1 MGSRIIS
8 ALLALIMAICTL
20 PLMTLLALLLF
31 CFQGRPILFR
41 QIRSGQNQKPFKLV
55 KFRTMRS
62 TTDSRGNPLPDDMR
76 TTAIGVFLR
85 RIRLDELP
93 ELWNIWQ
100 GEMAF
105 VGPRPLLP
113 DTVASFGNDG
123 DRRALV
129 PPGLTG
135 WAQINGNTL
144 LSQREKLDLDLWYAE
159 KRTLALDISI
169 IIRTVKMVL
178 FGERINRKNLEQASA
193 RSHYRG
199 R

>member
-1 MGSRIIS
+1 MLSRIIS
-8 ALLALIMAICTL
+8 AIMALILGICAL
-20 PLMTLLALLLF
+20 PLMTALALLLL

-41 QIRSGQNQKPFKLV
+41 QARSGYHQQTFTLV
-55 KFRTMRS
+55 KFRTMRNTKNS
-62 TTDSRGNPLPDDMR
+62 DGQLLPDDLRMTGIGRFIRR
-76 TTAIGVFLR
+76 T
-85 RIRLDELP
+85 RLDELP
-93 ELWNIWQ
+93 ELWNIWR

-113 DTVASFGNDG
+113 DTVASFGKNG
-123 DRRALV
+123 DRRAMV

-144 LSQREKLDLDLWYAE
+144 LSQHEKLDLDLWYVE
-159 KRTLALDISI
+159 RHTLMLDISI

-178 FGERINRKNLEQASA
+178 LGEKINKKNLEQAIA
-193 RSHYRG
+193 RSHYRS

>member
-1 MGSRIIS
+1 MLSRIIS
-8 ALLALIMAICTL
+8 AIMVLILGICAL
-20 PLMTLLALLLF
+20 PLMAALALLLL

-41 QIRSGQNQKPFKLV
+41 QARSGYHQQTFTLV
-55 KFRTMRS
+55 KFRTMRNTKNS
-62 TTDSRGNPLPDDMR
+62 DGQLLPDDLRMTGIGRFIRR
-76 TTAIGVFLR
+76 T
-85 RIRLDELP
+85 RLDELP
-93 ELWNIWQ
+93 ELWNIWR

-113 DTVASFGNDG
+113 DTVASFGKNG
-123 DRRALV
+123 DRRAMV

-144 LSQREKLDLDLWYAE
+144 LSQHEKLDLDLWYVE
-159 KRTLALDISI
+159 RHTLMLDISI

-178 FGERINRKNLEQASA
+178 LGEKINKKNLEQAIA
-193 RSHYRG
+193 RSHYRS